1 MKKSL
6 YLFIYLL
13 VISIATQ
20 AQTHQQKMA
29 VFLNLLDN
37 YYVEDINTD
46 SLVEVGIK
54 HMLKQLDP
62 HSVYFSKEEFKKTNE
77 PLEGNFEG
85 VGIQFQIYE
94 DTLMVVHVIQG
105 GPSQKVGIQDG
116 DKIIYVD
123 TSKIAG
129 IGIDN
134 DAVFKYL
141 RGAKGTKVNVKIKRY
156 GESELL
162 DFEIIRDKIPIY
174 AIEAQYMAT
183 PEIGYIK
190 LSRFSANATEEVTNA
205 IDVLKRKGAK
215 KLILDLTGN
224 GGGYLNQAHA
234 LSDIFLP
241 EEKLIVY
248 SEGRSQPRIDLN
260 STEIGNFESGDV
272 VVMVDQSSASASE
285 IVAGAI
291 QDWDRGLIIGRRTFG
306 KGLVQKGYNLPDG
319 AVVRLTMAHYYTPS
333 GRNIQKPFEKGKEA
347 YYEDLNDRYESGELF
362 DVSKTMINDSTK
374 FYTQNKRIV
383 YAGGG
388 VMPDIFVPIDTS
400 WTSKFYSKLIR
411 SGAFNQFALNF
422 VDNNRQEL
430 MQKYTSESEFINK
443 FEITESLYT
452 DFLELA
458 KNKKTE
464 PDSAEVYTNSIP
476 TIKNQLKALIGQN
489 LFNYNIYYQITNPQ
503 NPIYIKA
510 LDAFKDGSFV
520 KFGIHNMPS
529 TTNTQ
534 KINPKLK
541 AKQKSK
547 K

>member
-156 GESELL
+156 GEAELL

>member
-443 FEITESLYT
+443 FEITESLYA

>member
-1 MKKSL
+1 MKKAL
-6 YLFIYLL
+6 YLYIYLFI
-13 VISIATQ
+13 ISITAQ

-62 HSVYFSKEEFKKTNE
+62 HSVYFSKEEYKKTNE

-190 LSRFSANATEEVTNA
+190 LGRFSANATEEVSNA

-241 EEKLIVY
+241 EGKLIVY

-260 STEIGNFESGDV
+260 STEIGNFERGDV

-291 QDWDRGLIIGRRTFG
+291 QDWDRGLVIGRRTFG

-362 DVSKTMINDSTK
+362 DVSKTKINDSTK

-464 PDSAEVYTNSIP
+464 PDSTEVYTNSIP
-476 TIKNQLKALIGQN
+476 IIKNQLKALIGQN

>member
-46 SLVEVGIK
+46 SLVEIGIK

-241 EEKLIVY
+241 EGKLIVY

>member
-190 LSRFSANATEEVTNA
+190 LSRFSANATEEVSNA
-205 IDVLKRKGAK
+205 IDILKRKGAK

-241 EEKLIVY
+241 EGKLIVY

-443 FEITESLYT
+443 FEITESLYA

>member
-156 GESELL
+156 GEAELL

-374 FYTQNKRIV
+374 FYTQNKRVV

-443 FEITESLYT
+443 FEITDELYT

-510 LDAFKDGSFV
+510 LNAFKDGSFV

-534 KINPKLK
+534 KVSPKLK

>member
-129 IGIDN
+129 VGIDN

-190 LSRFSANATEEVTNA
+190 LSRFSANATEEVSNA
-205 IDVLKRKGAK
+205 IDILKRKGAK

-241 EEKLIVY
+241 EGKLIVY

-374 FYTQNKRIV
+374 FYTQNKRVV

-443 FEITESLYT
+443 FEITDELYT

-510 LDAFKDGSFV
+510 LNAFKDGSFV

-534 KINPKLK
+534 KVSPKLK

>member
-1 MKKSL
+1 MKKAI
-6 YLFIYLL
+6 YLFIYLF
-13 VISIATQ
+13 VISITAQ

-62 HSVYFSKEEFKKTNE
+62 HSVYFSKEEYKKTNE

-129 IGIDN
+129 VGIDN

-190 LSRFSANATEEVTNA
+190 LSRFSANATEEVSNA
-205 IDVLKRKGAK
+205 IDILKRKGAK

-241 EEKLIVY
+241 EGKLIVY

-374 FYTQNKRIV
+374 FYTQNKRVV

-443 FEITESLYT
+443 FEITDELYT

-510 LDAFKDGSFV
+510 LNAFKDGSFV

-534 KINPKLK
+534 KVSPKLK